1 MIRWKI
7 NRKKSTIII
16 TYNSSPLLSYLSS
29 VGPKSPIIDARLTE
43 NIIKILSDIIYC
55 KEYIEYFSLIENPI
69 YHDYRVLELASIITH
84 HYKIKV

>member
-29 VGPKSPIIDARLTE
+29 AGPRSPIIDARLTE
-43 NIIKILSDIIYC
+43 NIDY
-55 KEYIEYFSLIENPI
+55 EIEKLMN
-69 YHDYRVLELASIITH
+69 VLEHREILR
-84 HYKIKV
+84 KWWKNELVVNEMLGL